1 MFGGVRE
8 NRRALPP
15 EPATEPPPL
24 DISSPQQGTPTRN
37 LLRAPGH
44 FRSTRS
50 SQRTAMA
57 RERVGDSEQEK
68 GAGVAFAKPALGTF
82 SANRSRRRAPE
93 TDMAEQPAGSRSP
106 SGLPFCCCHSSV
118 QGYRTGPFQ
127 FQQPIP
133 TGTPSRAN
141 DQCLDPFLPRMPH
154 DVVPTLFAWLIS
166 HQPAVL
172 FSHNEPATSN
182 QPAVLFSQKN
192 QHQPSATSQPN
203 RLRLGRF
210 WLGRRS
216 VCLAVMRKQ
225 RDRH

>member
-154 DVVPTLFAWLIS
+154 DVVP
-166 HQPAVL
+166 Q
-172 FSHNEPATSN
+172 ATRLLQGLSS
-182 QPAVLFSQKN
+182 PSGRPFLVGKKIRLSRGSCAS
-192 QHQPSATSQPN
+192 SATDTDPAYHWLNGSICWDL
-203 RLRLGRF
+203 LRIGLEERT
-210 WLGRRS
+210 
-216 VCLAVMRKQ
+216 
-225 RDRH
+225 